1 MFNKKYGM
9 HGGDI
14 MNLWMQKNINLII
27 HLISFF
33 LPFTEQFNINNL
45 QNIQN

>member
-9 HGGDI
+9 HGGSI
-14 MNLWMQKNINLII
+14 VNLWMQENINLII

-33 LPFTEQFNINNL
+33 SPFIKHFNIKNL
-45 QNIQN
+45 RNIQN